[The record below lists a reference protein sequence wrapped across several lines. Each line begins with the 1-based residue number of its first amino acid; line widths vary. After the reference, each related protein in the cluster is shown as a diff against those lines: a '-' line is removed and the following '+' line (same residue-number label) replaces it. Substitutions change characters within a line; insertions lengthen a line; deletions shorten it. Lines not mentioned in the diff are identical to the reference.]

1 MRRNRLESSNASIVC
16 QYLYY
21 KERYSSGE
29 MRWVKLPVV
38 AIDLKSE
45 HAHYVTVA
53 LVDSGAER
61 TFLQKQDA
69 ELLELTTVKNQD
81 GTNKTAVALGA
92 GARFTCDI
100 MVVPELRLMKGND
113 SFHTFRSVQVWV
125 PDDVDKIPIS
135 ILGRDTVFRHFDIT
149 FQEGRKQI
157 SFRHP

>member
-1 MRRNRLESSNASIVC
+1 MPRNRLKGSNAPIVC

-21 KERYSSGE
+21 KERHSSGE
-29 MRWVKLPVV
+29 VRWVKLPVV
-38 AIDLKSE
+38 AIDLKSQR
-45 HAHYVTVA
+45 AHYVTVA

-69 ELLELTTVKNQD
+69 ELLELKPLKNQD
-81 GTNKTAVALGA
+81 GTNRSAEALGA
-92 GARFTCDI
+92 GATFTCDI
-100 MVVPELRLMKGND
+100 MIVPELRLMKGDD

-125 PDDVDKIPIS
+125 PRDLDKIPIS

-157 SFRHP
+157 SFRRP